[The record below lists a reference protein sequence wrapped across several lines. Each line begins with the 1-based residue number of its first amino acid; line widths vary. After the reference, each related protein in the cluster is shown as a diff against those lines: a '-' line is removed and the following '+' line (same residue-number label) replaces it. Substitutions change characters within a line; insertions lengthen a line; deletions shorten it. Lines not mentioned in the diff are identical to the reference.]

1 MNAISCVWRVDAQ
14 GLETFSPAMLEM
26 DLLRKLSLDKG
37 QIEDSKTKNGL
48 LLGMEI
54 CEWEQSWI
62 GSKQAKNKDRE
73 HKTWDSIIQAHLR
86 QSVSALW

>member
-26 DLLRKLSLDKG
+26 DLQRKLSLDKG
-37 QIEDSKTKNGL
+37 QIEDSTAKKGL

-54 CEWEQSWI
+54 CEWDR
-62 GSKQAKNKDRE
+62 SKN
-73 HKTWDSIIQAHLR
+73 I
-86 QSVSALW
+86 VY